1 MKGERTTQSAP
12 ALPPRI
18 AARFRTRTC
27 SFTILSSSP
36 RCPHLFSSLF
46 LFFLFLLLVLSS
58 FASGGER
65 FQPCGF
71 LGETRRYDRDSV
83 AGGSEN
89 IRAILPVCS
98 ALHCVT
104 SSFISDFVAD
114 LRSEFTKTV
123 SETLSPYFYTFPA
136 FRALVPRVRSL

>member
-18 AARFRTRTC
+18 AARFRTGTC

-46 LFFLFLLLVLSS
+46 LFFYSSSS
-58 FASGGER
+58 FFLRSRVAVN
-65 FQPCGF
+65 GF
-71 LGETRRYDRDSV
+71 SQADFWGRLVAATDPV

-89 IRAILPVCS
+89 IGAILPVCN

-123 SETLSPYFYTFPA
+123 SETLPPYFYAFLA
-136 FRALVPRVRSL
+136 FRALVSRVRSL